1 LDSLV
6 VYVVYSAVV
15 VAAAMRF
22 EPSGYEKGGGSLL
35 KHFIELAILAIF
47 RRNLRRV
54 ANVLSLS
61 FKSPQI
67 LPTRLTVRGR
77 FGEVTADISAAPIR
91 RVTPAHGGI
100 VSSTAPD
107 VVGAVLLVSSS

>member
-1 LDSLV
+1 M
-6 VYVVYSAVV
+6 VYVLYSAVV

-22 EPSGYEKGGGSLL
+22 EPSGYEKEGGSLL
-35 KHFIELAILAIF
+35 KHFIELAILANS

-54 ANVLSLS
+54 MNVLSLS

-67 LPTRLTVRGR
+67 LPTRPIVRGR

>member
-1 LDSLV
+1 M

-35 KHFIELAILAIF
+35 KHFIELAILAIS

-54 ANVLSLS
+54 EWTS
-61 FKSPQI
+61 FRFRSKAAQI
-67 LPTRLTVRGR
+67 LPTRPTCRGGLR
-77 FGEVTADISAAPIR
+77 EVTRDISAAAIR

-100 VSSTAPD
+100 VSYTAPD
-107 VVGAVLLVSSS
+107 VSGAVLLVSSS

>member
-1 LDSLV
+1 M

-35 KHFIELAILAIF
+35 KHFIELAILANS

-54 ANVLSLS
+54 MNVLSLS

-67 LPTRLTVRGR
+67 LPTRLTVRGGLR
-77 FGEVTADISAAPIR
+77 EVTPDVSAAPIR

-100 VSSTAPD
+100 VSYTALD
-107 VVGAVLLVSSS
+107 VVGAVSSVILVI

>member
-1 LDSLV
+1 M
-6 VYVVYSAVV
+6 V
-15 VAAAMRF
+15 VAAARRF
-22 EPSGYEKGGGSLL
+22 EPSGYEKGGGTLL
-35 KHFIELAILAIF
+35 KHFIELAILANS

-61 FKSPQI
+61 FKRPQI
-67 LPTRLTVRGR
+67 LPTRLTVRGGLR
-77 FGEVTADISAAPIR
+77 EVTADISAAAIR

-107 VVGAVLLVSSS
+107 VSGAILLVSSS